1 VVAHTIAHNLLKDR
15 DSRSDID
22 SDVNALLETTY
33 AHMSG
38 CAAEDSL
45 EWRQL
50 YTDISL
56 IKALGIAQSSPSE
69 SAALVAIG
77 QLDKAIILAGA
88 PGERRLELV
97 TTLISKI
104 QIAYAPNRP
113 SSAAER
119 IAASALQEPRTRPDT
134 FSTQVLC
141 FDNPPSYTAFVSRL
155 CKQPFVI
162 KGFANDWPALS
173 DRSWSSLTYLRT
185 VAGRGRTVPIEVGA
199 DYRTDDWS
207 QRLMDWDDFLDVL
220 SGERGEGQVLYLAQ
234 HDLFKQFPM
243 LRDDIAVPDY
253 VYAEIPPDVDYPD
266 YRPPATEDHLLMN
279 VWLGC
284 GGVASPAHTVRPYCS
299 QRITKPN
306 YREF

>member
-1 VVAHTIAHNLLKDR
+1 M
-15 DSRSDID
+15 D

-33 AHMSG
+33 VHMSG
-38 CAAEDSL
+38 CTAEDSL
-45 EWRQL
+45 QWRQL

-56 IKALGIAQSSPSE
+56 IYALGVAQSSPSE
-69 SAALVAIG
+69 SEALLAIG

-88 PGERRLELV
+88 PGEQRLELI
-97 TTLISKI
+97 TTLILNI
-104 QIAYAPNRP
+104 QVTYVPNR
-113 SSAAER
+113 SRSAGER
-119 IAASALQEPRTRPDT
+119 IGASALQEPRTLPNT
-134 FSTQVLC
+134 FSTQVPC
-141 FDNPPSYTAFVSRL
+141 FDEPPSYTAFVSRL

-185 VAGRGRTVPIEVGA
+185 VAGRGRMVPIEVGA

-207 QRLMDWDDFLDVL
+207 QRLMDWDDFLDIL
-220 SGERGEGQVLYLAQ
+220 SGDRSEGLVLYLAQ

-253 VYAEIPPDVDYPD
+253 VYAEISPDVDYPD
-266 YRPPATEDHLLMN
+266 YRPPATEDQLLMN

-284 GGVASPAHTVRPYCS
+284 GGVASPAHTVS
-299 QRITKPN
+299 TLLLSNNDQD
-306 YREF
+306 